1 MPMVRAQPHTLI
13 PPASLTASVRRTA
26 ARLMINDHQDL
37 PNQRVGIDRRE
48 ALRQQTSQVAAALS
62 CSWLQL
68 TVAAPSYD
76 YMNHIENVK

>member
-1 MPMVRAQPHTLI
+1 
-13 PPASLTASVRRTA
+13 
-26 ARLMINDHQDL
+26 MINDHQDL
-37 PNQRVGIDRRE
+37 PNQRVGTGRRG
-48 ALRQQTSQVAAALS
+48 ALHQQTSQVAAALS